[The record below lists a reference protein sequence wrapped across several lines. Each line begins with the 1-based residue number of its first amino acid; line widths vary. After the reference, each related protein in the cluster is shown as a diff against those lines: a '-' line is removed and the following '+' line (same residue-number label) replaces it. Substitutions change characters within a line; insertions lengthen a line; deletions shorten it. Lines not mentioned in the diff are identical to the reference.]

1 MTGIERLQATGIR
14 RAGTKERG
22 FRYPGAPPGELERL
36 RSLAIPPAW
45 KEVAIARSAR
55 SRLQAVGRDVKG
67 RWQYRYS
74 PQAVREREL
83 RKYDRLLQFGKAL
96 PGLRRVIERD
106 LKLPGLPREKV
117 MACILRILSTCFM
130 RPGSQV
136 YAKENGSFGIA
147 TLQNRHVTVR
157 GDAVHFDY
165 LGKSKQR
172 QVRELRDRR
181 VARIVRE
188 LKALPGK
195 DLFQYVAED
204 GSVVNLRRRHINAYI
219 KEVMGGRFSAKDF
232 RTWAG
237 TLLCAS
243 ALARLD
249 AEFIEGRTD
258 RRRMITVAIQE
269 TAAQLGN
276 TPAVCRSS
284 YIWPSV
290 VTSFEKGAVVGSYF
304 AKPSELVV
312 ASGRRRTE
320 CERALLDLLRTGR
333 DAVPAMLAKKRPL
346 RAGRAQPARSPAGKL
361 SRRLHTPRM
370 KALAQAFTVH

>member
-1 MTGIERLQATGIR
+1 MTQIERLQASGIR
-14 RAGTKERG
+14 RAGSPKHG
-22 FRYPGAPPGELERL
+22 FRYLGAPREELERV
-36 RSLAIPPAW
+36 RSLGIPPAW
-45 KEVAIARSAR
+45 RNVAIARSAK
-55 SRLQAVGRDVKG
+55 SRLQAVGRDAKG

-83 RKYDRLLQFGKAL
+83 RKYDRLVQFGKAL
-96 PGLRRVIERD
+96 PQLRRSIHRG
-106 LKLPGLPREKV
+106 LQLPGLPREKV

-147 TLQNRHVTVR
+147 TLQNRHVSVR

-172 QVRELRDRR
+172 QVRELHDRR
-181 VARIVRE
+181 VARIVRD

-195 DLFQYVAED
+195 DLFQYVAAD
-204 GSVVNLRRRHINAYI
+204 GSVVNIRRRHINAYI
-219 KEVMGGRFSAKDF
+219 QEVMGGSFTAKDF

-237 TLLCAS
+237 TMICAS

-249 AEFIEGRTD
+249 AEFVEGRTD
-258 RRRMITVAIQE
+258 RRRMVTVAIKE

-290 VTSFEKGAVVGSYF
+290 VTSFEKGAVIGSYF
-304 AKPSELVV
+304 ARPEELVV
-312 ASGRRRTE
+312 AGGKRRADF
-320 CERALLDLLRTGR
+320 ERALLELLKTGR
-333 DAVPAMLAKKRPL
+333 DAVPAALAKKARRPG
-346 RAGRAQPARSPAGKL
+346 APAGKL
-361 SRRLHTPRM
+361 NRRMHTPRM
-370 KALAQAFTVH
+370 KALAKAFTVH